1 MVGAWTAATT
11 ARERICRAC
20 VLVANFSLRLLV
32 YNLVANAAL
41 YLFYQL
47 TPFSPT
53 LQAVNR
59 GLLWRIFWF

>member
-1 MVGAWTAATT
+1 M
-11 ARERICRAC
+11 C
-20 VLVANFSLRLLV
+20 VLAANFTLRLLV

-47 TPFSPT
+47 TPFSPA

-59 GLLWRIFWF
+59 AVLWRILWL

>member
-1 MVGAWTAATT
+1 MPSAWMAATP
-11 ARERICRAC
+11 ARERICTTC
-20 VLVANFSLRLLV
+20 VLVANFTFRLLV

-47 TPFSPT
+47 TPFSPL

-59 GLLWRIFWF
+59 GLLWRILWF